1 MIYTLKN
8 VTQSYGTRE
17 VLRVDDLT
25 IRRGEILALV
35 GPSGAGKSTLLRLL
49 AMLEAPTS
57 GELAFHCQGQGH
69 HQQAPYIYHHIPV
82 EIRRHIAMVFQR
94 PALLSRSVRANV
106 AYGLRLRGE
115 RASNKAVDAMLA
127 HLSMAHLA
135 DAKPRTLSGGEM
147 QRVSIARAMILQP
160 QVLILDEPTSN
171 LDPHNIRIIEQF
183 LRDQH
188 ALHNTTLIIVTH
200 NIFQAKRLADR
211 VALLYDG
218 ALVEVADTETFFEN
232 PRDERTAAFT
242 GGHLVY

>member
-1 MIYTLKN
+1 
-8 VTQSYGTRE
+8 
-17 VLRVDDLT
+17 
-25 IRRGEILALV
+25 
-35 GPSGAGKSTLLRLL
+35 
-49 AMLEAPTS
+49 
-57 GELAFHCQGQGH
+57 
-69 HQQAPYIYHHIPV
+69 
-82 EIRRHIAMVFQR
+82 
-94 PALLSRSVRANV
+94 
-106 AYGLRLRGE
+106 
-115 RASNKAVDAMLA
+115 
-127 HLSMAHLA
+127 
-135 DAKPRTLSGGEM
+135 GEM

-183 LRDQH
+183 LREQH
-188 ALHNTTLIIVTH
+188 AMHNTTIIIVTH

>member
-1 MIYTLKN
+1 MIYELDN
-8 VTQSYGTRE
+8 VRQKYGNRE
-17 VLRVDDLT
+17 VLRVDELGV
-25 IRRGEILALV
+25 RRGEILALV

-49 AMLEAPTS
+49 AMLEAPS
-57 GELAFHCQGQGH
+57 AGEVLFNCAGG
-69 HQQAPYIYHHIPV
+69 AYSYHHIPV
-82 EIRRHIAMVFQR
+82 DIRRQIAMVFQR

-106 AYGLRLRGE
+106 AYGLQLRGE
-115 RASNKAVDAMLA
+115 KARDKAVDAMLD

-171 LDPHNIRIIEQF
+171 FDPHNIRIIEQF
-183 LRDQH
+183 LREQH
-188 ALHNTTLIIVTH
+188 AMHNTTIIIVTH